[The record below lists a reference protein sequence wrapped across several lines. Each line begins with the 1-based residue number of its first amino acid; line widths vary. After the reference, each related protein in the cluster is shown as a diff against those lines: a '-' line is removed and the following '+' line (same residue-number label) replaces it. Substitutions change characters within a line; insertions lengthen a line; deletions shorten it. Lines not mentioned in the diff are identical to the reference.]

1 MSILDN
7 IQSVEL
13 LGRNVD
19 TSNGENLQ
27 IKQ

>member
-1 MSILDN
+1 MSILEN

-19 TSNGENLQ
+19 NSNGENLQ

>member
-19 TSNGENLQ
+19 NSNGENLQ